1 MKDEELREQLVDL
14 LEGRG
19 AHAEVVAAL
28 EAFPVRLA
36 GERPAGAAHSAW
48 ELLEH
53 MRIAQSDILEFSK
66 DARFE
71 SPAWPAEYWPKTAAP
86 PDGKAWGR
94 AIAAFKRD
102 LKELIELVSNPD
114 TDLFAAI
121 PHGEAT
127 LLHEA
132 LLVADHNA
140 YHLGQ
145 LVMVKKQ
152 LEGLKG

>member
-14 LEGRG
+14 LVGRG

-28 EAFPVRLA
+28 EEFPVRLA

-53 MRIAQSDILEFSK
+53 MRIAQWDILEFSK

-71 SPAWPAEYWPKTAAP
+71 SPAWPAGYWPKTAAP
-86 PDGKAWGR
+86 PDGKAWAK
-94 AIAAFKRD
+94 AIAGFKKD
-102 LKELIELVSNPD
+102 LRELIALVSDPE
-114 TDLFAAI
+114 TDLFAPI

-127 LLHEA
+127 LLHQA

-145 LVMVKKQ
+145 FVLVKKL
-152 LEGLKG
+152 LEGRKA